1 MAYTL
6 LFLALYPESTYNK
19 EDFLGG
25 FEMSVEVKI
34 LIGFAV
40 FYAVVYLAVVAVLKF
55 SKAKKK
61 PKLATTLGEHW
72 FFSLFVTAF
81 VAIVSMFAYTQT
93 KDVFAN
99 LLPSKT
105 SDGKDVVF
113 EVGGK
118 DVTTDEFYDELYKY
132 YGDYAVYVNLKRA
145 IIDGTVE
152 TTTEIKDLI
161 KTTKADTVA
170 YWKQLATAYA
180 SYGYTYETIAKYY
193 LNQSDYNSVDD
204 LDAYIS
210 EIVKTD
216 EMNKAYLNEH
226 MSEYFDK
233 FVADKKPRIVSHI
246 LIAMDDPTKPTADE
260 AARLQAVKDA
270 LAGGMSF
277 EDAVAKYSEDTQTNQ
292 VKGLLGYMDKDTSY
306 QANFL
311 AAALA
316 LQEGQTSAWI
326 TTSYGYHLI
335 KMDAS
340 SLEDLKTYKEFYYAL
355 LNANTGLSGKILWA
369 NAQTLHIDF
378 KGNTELE
385 TAMKKYFG
393 IEE

>member
-1 MAYTL
+1 
-6 LFLALYPESTYNK
+6 
-19 EDFLGG
+19 
-25 FEMSVEVKI
+25 MSVEVLI

-40 FYAVVYLAVVAVLKF
+40 VYAVVYLAVVAVLKF

-61 PKLATTLGEHW
+61 PKLAKALGTHW
-72 FFSLFVTAF
+72 FFALMATAF
-81 VAIVSMFAYTQT
+81 VAIVTMFGYTQT
-93 KDVFAN
+93 KDLFAD
-99 LLPSKT
+99 LLPTKT
-105 SDGKDVVF
+105 EGGKDVVF
-113 EVGGK
+113 EVGGEN
-118 DVTTDEFYDELYKY
+118 VTTDEFYDELYKY

-145 IIDGTVE
+145 IIDGSVE
-152 TTTEIKDLI
+152 TTDEIKELI

-180 SYGYTYETIAKYY
+180 SYGYTYDTIAKYY
-193 LNQSDYNSVDD
+193 LNQSDYNSLDD
-204 LDAYIS
+204 LDAYIN

-216 EMNKAYLNEH
+216 EMNEAYINAH
-226 MSEYFDK
+226 MSEYFDA
-233 FVADKKPRIVSHI
+233 FVASKKPRVVSHI

-277 EDAVAKYSEDTQTNQ
+277 EDAVVKYSEDTQTNQ

-316 LQEGQTSAWI
+316 LTEGQTSAWI

-335 KMDAS
+335 QMNPS
-340 SLEDLKTYKEFYYAL
+340 SMEVLKTYKEFYYAI
-355 LNANTGLSGKILWA
+355 LNANTKLAGKILWD
-369 NAQTLHIDF
+369 NAQLLHIDF

-393 IEE
+393 VEE